1 MPTPIALTAMQKTLI
16 LIAVCIASITMPLNF
31 TAAAVAIPAIGR
43 SFEGTPM
50 ALNWVTNAFMLT
62 FGSGLMAA
70 GALADHYGRKTVFIA
85 GISGFAVFSAA
96 STFAPNLLC
105 FDLLRAAQ
113 GVAAA
118 AAFSGGMA
126 SLAQEFDGAERV
138 RAFSYVGS
146 SFGIG
151 LAFGPI
157 ASGLMITTVGWQ
169 TVFLLITLF
178 AVIATVL
185 GARYM
190 RDSRNPDANG
200 VDWPGALSF
209 TWALTVFTYG
219 ILKAPENGWSDPAV
233 IGLLVCALV
242 SFAVFV
248 LIERKVAQPML
259 DLTLFRYPRFVGV
272 QLLAAAPAYAYVVLL
287 ILLPIRFVGIDGKSE
302 IAAGQLMIALS
313 APLLFLPIAAG
324 HMTRWFKPSTICGLG
339 LSVSAVGLFWLSHK
353 PVGSTPLDVMLPLLV
368 IGSGISLPW
377 GLMDGLAVSV
387 VPKERAGM
395 ATGIFSTT
403 RVAGEGVAVA
413 VVSAV
418 LSGLTAQHLATSTA
432 EQSKSMNEAAQRL
445 VTGDLATA
453 ASILPETARELLVAS
468 YSAAFSTLLLILT
481 SITVLT
487 AVVVFLF
494 LDRGNVEDETDIE
507 RVNLDQPT

>member
-1 MPTPIALTAMQKTLI
+1 MSTPVALNAVQKTLI

-43 SFEGTPM
+43 SFDGTPI

-85 GISGFAVFSAA
+85 GISGFSLFSAA
-96 STFAPNLLC
+96 STFAPNLLS

-113 GVAAA
+113 GIAAA

-126 SLAQEFDGAERV
+126 ALAQEFDGAQRV

-157 ASGLMITTVGWQ
+157 ASGLMIQALGWQ
-169 TVFLLITLF
+169 AVFLLITVL

-185 GARYM
+185 GIRYM
-190 RDSRNPDANG
+190 RESRNPGADG
-200 VDWPGALSF
+200 VDWLGAITF
-209 TWALTVFTYG
+209 TWALTIFTYA
-219 ILKAPENGWSDPAV
+219 ILKAPENGWGDSVV
-233 IGLLVCALV
+233 ISLFLCAFV
-242 SFAVFV
+242 SFVAFV
-248 LIERKVAQPML
+248 VIEQRTAHPML
-259 DLTLFRYPRFVGV
+259 DLTLFRFPRFVGV

-287 ILLPIRFVGIDGKSE
+287 ILLPIRFIGMDGMNE
-302 IAAGQLMIALS
+302 VDAGQLMIALS
-313 APLLFLPIAAG
+313 APLLVLPIGAG
-324 HMTRWFKPSTICGLG
+324 YMTRWLKPSTICG
-339 LSVSAVGLFWLSHK
+339 VGLLISACGLYWLSQV
-353 PVGSTPLDVMLPLLV
+353 PDGSQTIEIAIPLLV
-368 IGSGISLPW
+368 IGIGISLPW
-377 GLMDGLAVSV
+377 GLMDGLAISV

-413 VVSAV
+413 VVTAI
-418 LSGLTAQHLATSTA
+418 LSGLTARNLTGLSANSASDTTA
-432 EQSKSMNEAAQRL
+432 AAQRL
-445 VTGDLATA
+445 VTGDITKA
-453 ASILPETARELLVAS
+453 ASLSPGIDHNLLIQS
-468 YSAAFSTLLLILT
+468 YSAAFSTLLIILT
-481 SITVLT
+481 AITVVT
-487 AVVVFLF
+487 AAVVFLS
-494 LDRGNVEDETDIE
+494 LDRGNTDYETSSPE
-507 RVNLDQPT
+507 ENLDTPA

>member
-1 MPTPIALTAMQKTLI
+1 MPTPIALTKVQKTLI

-43 SFEGTPM
+43 SFDGTPIE
-50 ALNWVTNAFMLT
+50 LNWITNAFMLT

-85 GISGFAVFSAA
+85 GLSGFAVFSAL

-105 FDLLRAAQ
+105 FDLLRAAE

-118 AAFSGGMA
+118 AAFSGAMA
-126 SLAQEFDGAERV
+126 ALAQVFDGAERV

-157 ASGLMITTVGWQ
+157 ASGFMISTIGWQ
-169 TVFLLITLF
+169 TVFLLITGL
-178 AVIATVL
+178 AAIAAVL

-190 RDSRNPDANG
+190 QESRNPDASG

-219 ILKAPENGWSDPAV
+219 ILKAPENGWTDPMV
-233 IGLLVCALV
+233 IGLFVCALL
-242 SFAVFV
+242 SFVGFV
-248 LIERKVAQPML
+248 LIERKSAHPML

-287 ILLPIRFVGIDGKSE
+287 ILLPIRFVGIQGMSE
-302 IAAGQLMIALS
+302 IAAGELMIALS

-324 HMTRWFKPSTICGLG
+324 HMTKWFKPSTICGLG
-339 LSVSAVGLFWLSHK
+339 LLVSAVGLYWLSHK
-353 PVGSTPLDVMLPLLV
+353 PVGSTTFEIMLPLLV

-413 VVSAV
+413 IVTAV
-418 LSGLTAQHLATSTA
+418 LSGLTAQRLAAST
-432 EQSKSMNEAAQRL
+432 EGQTTGLNEAAQRL
-445 VTGDLATA
+445 VTGDFATA
-453 ASILPETARELLVAS
+453 ATMLPDTAHAAVLAS

-481 SITVLT
+481 SITILT
-487 AVVVFLF
+487 AAVVFLF
-494 LDRGNVEDETDIE
+494 LDRGLIDDEMQAESANI
-507 RVNLDQPT
+507 DQAT